1 MLSITL
7 LMTLATLK
15 SNGQHPDFIA
25 LITAATQAPSGHN
38 SQPWFFTIEDNR
50 IVITP
55 DFTKAL
61 PAVDGKHRELFMSLG
76 CALENLCIKATELHY
91 LTEVQLTDEGLLP
104 CYCRKKKMFCRVLWL
119 PLSLNDKPTAQFTT
133 ASKSTLICSKVWW
146 QKVFPLKK

>member
-38 SQPWFFTIEDNR
+38 SQPWFFTIEENR

-61 PAVDGKHRELFMSLG
+61 PAVDGKDRELFMSLG
-76 CALENLCIKATELHY
+76 CALENLCIKATKLHY
-91 LTEVQLTDEGLLP
+91 LSEVQLTDEGIITVLLQQ
-104 CYCRKKKMFCRVLWL
+104 KEDVL
-119 PLSLNDKPTAQFTT
+119 PSSLTAVIP
-133 ASKSTLICSKVWW
+133 K
-146 QKVFPLKK
+146 